1 MLKYLVPKIALHD
14 LPVMLGFAFLGALI
28 AGAYGIVHDHITF
41 TIGPEYF
48 TKLKFEQFGW
58 ANIHQGERVFVS
70 CIGFLA
76 TWWVGLIV
84 GWVLARRLVP
94 NQHLPTARRKI
105 LNGFMVVFV
114 TGFVFGIGG
123 YLYGLFRGVD
133 ADYSD
138 WEFALRRFEIDDIW
152 SFVRVAYIHNA
163 GYLGGLIGLVL
174 TFFLVKPSPT
184 KTLDRDGPRTTEQ
197 LVS

>member
-1 MLKYLVPKIALHD
+1 MLKYLVPQIALHD

-28 AGAYGIVHDHITF
+28 AGGYGIVHDQITF
-41 TIGPEYF
+41 AIGPEYF
-48 TKLKFEQFGW
+48 TKLKFQQFAW
-58 ANIHQGERVFVS
+58 ANLHQGDRVFVS

-76 TWWVGLIV
+76 TWWVGLII

-105 LNGFMVVFV
+105 FFGFKVVFV

-123 YLYGLFRGVD
+123 YLYGLYRGAG

-138 WEFALRRFEIDDIW
+138 WEFALRRIKIDDMW

-163 GYLGGLIGLVL
+163 GYLGGLVGLVL
-174 TFFLVKPSPT
+174 TFFLVKPSPV
-184 KTLDRDGPRTTEQ
+184 KSSD
-197 LVS
+197 V